1 MPKENQDL
9 NKLAPPVAQNVVEAA
24 VTPAAAAPLAPVI
37 NEFDPSYVPQHPDL
51 EQARQVLSLEAE
63 AVSDLVGRLGDQ
75 FLKAIDVLFNCQG
88 KVVVTGMGKSGH
100 IASKIAA
107 TFASTGTPSFFVHP
121 AELRHGDFGM
131 LAEGDVV
138 LALSGSGET
147 LEIRQ
152 AIEPIKRLG
161 LPIIALTGGLTST
174 LAQFS
179 TAVVDVAV
187 KREACLLNLAPTSST
202 TAALAMGDALA
213 IVLMTK
219 KGFKAEDFA
228 RSHPGGAL
236 GAQLLKVEDVMRSGV
251 DIPFVSLTTEYH
263 DVLSEITS
271 KKLGFTT
278 VQYPDGRVCGVI
290 TDGDLRRTILKFGS
304 NVFTKRAEEI
314 MTSRPKT
321 ISAHA
326 LAKEALKEMERYSVS
341 DLLIVD
347 DNDRVTGLIDLK
359 DLLRA
364 GLI

>member
-1 MPKENQDL
+1 MPKENTDL
-9 NKLAPPVAQNVVEAA
+9 NKLATPVAQSAVETTA
-24 VTPAAAAPLAPVI
+24 APVI

-51 EQARQVLSLEAE
+51 EQAKQVLSLEAE
-63 AVSDLVGRLGDQ
+63 AVSDLIGRLGDE

-107 TFASTGTPSFFVHP
+107 TFASTGTPAFFVHP

-179 TAVVDVAV
+179 NAVVDVAV

-251 DIPFVSLTTEYH
+251 DIPFVSLTTEYR

-278 VQYPDGRVCGVI
+278 VRYPDGRLCGVI

-314 MTSRPKT
+314 MTFKPKT

-326 LAKEALKEMERYSVS
+326 LAKEALKDMEKYSVS

>member
-1 MPKENQDL
+1 MPKENTEL
-9 NKLAPPVAQNVVEAA
+9 NELAKPVVPSAAEAA
-24 VTPAAAAPLAPVI
+24 DVPVV

-51 EQARQVLSLEAE
+51 EQARQVLELEAE
-63 AVSDLVGRLGDQ
+63 AVSELAGRLGDE
-75 FLKAIDVLFNCQG
+75 FLKAIDILFSCQG

-107 TFASTGTPSFFVHP
+107 TFASTGTPAFFVHP

-147 LEIRQ
+147 IEIRQ

-161 LPIIALTGGLTST
+161 LPIIALTGGLKST

-219 KGFKAEDFA
+219 KGFKTEDFA

-251 DIPFVSLTTEYH
+251 AVPFVSLTTEYN

-278 VQYPDGRVCGVI
+278 VQYPDGRLCGVI
-290 TDGDLRRTILKFGS
+290 TDGDLRRTILKFGAD
-304 NVFTKRAEEI
+304 VFAKCAQEI
-314 MTSRPKT
+314 MTVKPKT

-326 LAKEALKEMERYSVS
+326 LAKEALKEMERHSVS